1 MIFQHI
7 YLCYLIFLVQKSYRD
22 CLKSSVENNCYKI
35 IKYIFIVMLL
45 SNLIP
50 NFSNYAIISNFL
62 HCLYQN
68 HSRALIFPISF
79 ELHYLLFRRIII
91 LFIHIISHFNPTEE
105 FFSSQLEILNVST
118 KNQKAI
124 EVSFNNRVI
133 QPLRFLFNL
142 VVRNGERLQTRAEFL

>member
-1 MIFQHI
+1 
-7 YLCYLIFLVQKSYRD
+7 
-22 CLKSSVENNCYKI
+22 
-35 IKYIFIVMLL
+35 MLL

-50 NFSNYAIISNFL
+50 NFSNYAIMSNFL

-91 LFIHIISHFNPTEE
+91 LLIHISHFIPTEE
-105 FFSSQLEILNVST
+105 FFSSQLKILNVST

-124 EVSFNNRVI
+124 QVSFNNRVI
-133 QPLRFLFNL
+133 QPLRFLSNL

>member
-1 MIFQHI
+1 M
-7 YLCYLIFLVQKSYRD
+7 CKKKYRD
-22 CLKSSVENNCYKI
+22 SLKSSLENNNYKI
-35 IKYIFIVMLL
+35 VTYIFIVMLL

-68 HSRALIFPISF
+68 HSRALIFPISS
-79 ELHYLLFRRIII
+79 EVRYLLFQRIII
-91 LFIHIISHFNPTEE
+91 LSIHIISHFTPTEK

>member
-1 MIFQHI
+1 
-7 YLCYLIFLVQKSYRD
+7 
-22 CLKSSVENNCYKI
+22 
-35 IKYIFIVMLL
+35 MLL

-50 NFSNYAIISNFL
+50 NFSNYAIMSNFL

-91 LFIHIISHFNPTEE
+91 LLIHISHFIQE
-105 FFSSQLEILNVST
+105 FFSSQLKILNVST

-133 QPLRFLFNL
+133 QPLRFLSNL